1 MNYYLRTI
9 FGWLDFGVRRFI
21 EYWTRRRSPAITTM
35 RTGAY
40 FVLAALGG
48 ALCLNLVYADANV
61 FLAIKFEAIGGVP
74 EFLVFAA
81 FWLGVFAFVV
91 GLVWEIWRD
100 VREGRANARKR
111 VLVIEQRGLLRGTD
125 SPLRDAVPEA
135 LIGHRRAIP
144 VDLTPFVHDGR
155 VTDPERALAKTKLIR
170 HDLET
175 AADDADRADV
185 SIVYGGVAPV
195 PMTFLAGFLI
205 GDEGAIT
212 IMDWMREPGRWRP
225 LDGIDDGDRF
235 KLDGLDDVPRGTA
248 DVAVAVEVSY
258 KLDEPG
264 FRLSTGNMPL
274 VRIYLPQGRPDC
286 HWSEEK
292 QQALVSDFLAA
303 MVALEG
309 RGVRRIHMTVA
320 APNSVVFRLGRAY
333 DNRNLPELLVYQYE
347 RSAMPPFPWSVR
359 MPTHGVPE
367 AALVR
372 TEPVAA

>member
-1 MNYYLRTI
+1 M
-9 FGWLDFGVRRFI
+9 
-21 EYWTRRRSPAITTM
+21 
-35 RTGAY
+35 
-40 FVLAALGG
+40 
-48 ALCLNLVYADANV
+48 
-61 FLAIKFEAIGGVP
+61 P
-74 EFLVFAA
+74 E
-81 FWLGVFAFVV
+81 
-91 GLVWEIWRD
+91 
-100 VREGRANARKR
+100 
-111 VLVIEQRGLLRGTD
+111 T
-125 SPLRDAVPEA
+125 

-144 VDLTPFVHDGR
+144 VDMTPFVHDGR
-155 VTDPERALAKTKLIR
+155 VTDPERALSKTKLIW

-175 AADDADRADV
+175 TADDADRADV

-235 KLDGLDDVPRGTA
+235 ELDGLDKVPRGTA

-264 FRLSTGNMPL
+264 FRLTTGNIPL

-292 QQALVSDFLAA
+292 QQALASDFLAA

-333 DNRNLPELLVYQYE
+333 TTETCPNSSSTSTSARRCRHSHG
-347 RSAMPPFPWSVR
+347 RSGCQR
-359 MPTHGVPE
+359 M
-367 AALVR
+367 
-372 TEPVAA
+372 